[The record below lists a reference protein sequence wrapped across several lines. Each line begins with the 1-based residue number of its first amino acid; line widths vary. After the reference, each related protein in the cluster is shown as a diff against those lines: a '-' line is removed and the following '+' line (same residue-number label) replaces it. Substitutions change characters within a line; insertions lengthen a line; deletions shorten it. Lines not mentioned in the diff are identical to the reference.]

1 MATQLEYAPD
11 GLLGVLTPQANTTVE
26 PEFSILMPPGT
37 AMIAARLTSD
47 KPTID
52 ARLVDYVASMERSLD
67 QFANAPVGAVA
78 FACTG
83 AAYLVDPD
91 EEERHLADIK
101 ADRAYPVIT
110 AANAILDALAPLG
123 VTDMG
128 LPATPLRVWQTI
140 QNAAP

>member
-1 MATQLEYAPD
+1 MGAALEYAPK

-26 PEFSILMPPGT
+26 PEFSILMPTGS
-37 AMIAARLTSD
+37 AIIAARLTSD

-52 ARLVDYVASMERSLD
+52 ARLVDYVDSMERSLD

-91 EEERHLADIK
+91 EEDRHLADIQ
-101 ADRAYPVIT
+101 ARRGYPVVT
-110 AANAILDALAPLG
+110 AANALFEALQMLDARRIG
-123 VTDMG
+123 EFG
-128 LPATPLRVWQTI
+128 
-140 QNAAP
+140 